1 MRELEITSEPHAGQ
15 EVISYVRD
23 ALARFNVAATRD
35 TFYSPLAVWLTRC
48 ARRGFRGRLGR
59 VG

>member
-1 MRELEITSEPHAGQ
+1 MRELEITSEPHVGQ

-35 TFYSPLAVWLTRC
+35 TFYSPLALGRNCLTRC
-48 ARRGFRGRLGR
+48 RRS
-59 VG
+59 